1 MTSSLPRRTPESGRR
16 YDLLIVGAGPAGL
29 SAAGAAARCGARVA
43 LIERNVLGG
52 TCLNTG
58 CIPSKTIIRTSRL
71 YREMRDA
78 ERFGGQVPSGI
89 TVDFP
94 AVMKRV
100 RRVRARLGEFVSA
113 ERLVALGIDMYVG
126 EARFAGPDAVTVG
139 AQVLRFKNALIATG
153 AHPVTPPI
161 PGLANAGFLTYENVF
176 DLTECPKRLLV
187 IGGGPVGCELAQ
199 AFARLGSRVTVVQD
213 EPMFLGQEERDAA
226 QLLSDAFT
234 RDGIEIHLD
243 TQTTRVRIDG
253 NDTIVDLLNNGVPH
267 TIAVDRIL
275 VGVGTAP
282 NVRNLGLD
290 AARVAD
296 DDARGIPVDDFLR
309 TTNRHIFAAG
319 DVCTEH
325 KFPHIE
331 SVAGRIVVANALF
344 WGRQRLSA
352 QVVPWCTFT
361 DPEIAHVGM
370 YVTEAREKNVPIKT
384 FTVLMHE
391 VPRAI
396 ADGEEDGFVKIHVR
410 EGTSEI
416 LGATVV
422 AAHAGD
428 LINEISLAMS
438 AGLDLQALGRVN
450 VPYPT
455 QSQAITMA
463 AGAFVQ
469 PRPNALRTWLRTK
482 WRSWSSRPARR
493 G

>member
-1 MTSSLPRRTPESGRR
+1 
-16 YDLLIVGAGPAGL
+16 
-29 SAAGAAARCGARVA
+29 
-43 LIERNVLGG
+43 
-52 TCLNTG
+52 
-58 CIPSKTIIRTSRL
+58 
-71 YREMRDA
+71 
-78 ERFGGQVPSGI
+78 
-89 TVDFP
+89 
-94 AVMKRV
+94 
-100 RRVRARLGEFVSA
+100 
-113 ERLVALGIDMYVG
+113 
-126 EARFAGPDAVTVG
+126 
-139 AQVLRFKNALIATG
+139 
-153 AHPVTPPI
+153 
-161 PGLANAGFLTYENVF
+161 
-176 DLTECPKRLLV
+176 
-187 IGGGPVGCELAQ
+187 
-199 AFARLGSRVTVVQD
+199 
-213 EPMFLGQEERDAA
+213 
-226 QLLSDAFT
+226 
-234 RDGIEIHLD
+234 
-243 TQTTRVRIDG
+243 
-253 NDTIVDLLNNGVPH
+253 
-267 TIAVDRIL
+267 
-275 VGVGTAP
+275 
-282 NVRNLGLD
+282 VRNLGLD
-290 AARVAD
+290 VARVAH

-319 DVCTEH
+319 DVCTEN

-331 SVAGRIVVANALF
+331 SVAGRIVVANALS

-391 VPRAI
+391 VARAI

-469 PRPNALRTWLRTK
+469 PSPNALRTWLRTT
-482 WRSWSSRPARR
+482 WRS
-493 G
+493 